1 MSENQTTQ
9 HDANFWEN
17 EVAYFETAL
26 EGIQRSYAILAS
38 LKENAKKQLDECL
51 AQTEAE

>member
-1 MSENQTTQ
+1 MSENQKTQ

-26 EGIQRSYAILAS
+26 EGIQRSYAILAD
-38 LKENAKKQLDECL
+38 LKQNAKNKLEECL
-51 AQTEAE
+51 AQTEEA